1 MLLFPVRVE
10 DAEVDRVP
18 AVSIGI
24 AAACAAAFLLTW
36 VAPRNPDGMRADG
49 FREILRYY
57 EEHPYL
63 AVQPRFVYD
72 YLRPEARATIEQ
84 MHEKAPVT
92 VDEATRALEQ
102 THLDSLIE
110 DFAVAAEAS
119 PMRRLGLVPARG
131 LLQPGWLTHMFLHFG
146 WMHILGNMFFFYLV
160 GPLLED
166 LWGRRFFGAFYLA
179 GGMMAALAHFGIDPR
194 SPVLMAGASGAVA
207 ACMGAFSYR
216 CASKR
221 IRMAYMIGWV
231 RRGTFLIPAW
241 LWGGFWFAGEVF
253 SLVSHSSEGVA
264 VMAHIGGFLF
274 GFGAATLVDKS
285 GYEARALAPAVQEKT
300 TWTQHPSTELA
311 RAALDRGD
319 QRVAAEAY
327 RTVLREH
334 PLDREA
340 AIGLARIE
348 QDPAPAI
355 PLLQNLAVRG
365 DLGQAWIMALEL
377 GSAFD
382 PDRLPD
388 KLAYQLAGAT
398 EAASDAGDLPAQLE
412 AAIGRRK
419 GPLAAKALLRAAK
432 RCFAAGRDGEGQAHL
447 DAARALPDLAPGML
461 AQIDAA
467 RGSGGRPAS
476 VPSAPPPPDGAGR
489 AVRVL
494 ACRLV
499 DLAEDALHVGLA
511 SGETRRVDFNR
522 LVGVAAG
529 VVASA
534 QGAAILTD
542 FIVSWGASGEVPAAI
557 RISGNQ
563 LGLSSLFPGVPAK
576 EAYAKFLGHVLARTA
591 GTPLPSREAL
601 AKGEYPRFPTVDA
614 LNAAFYRNARG

>member
-102 THLDSLIE
+102 TQLDSLIE

-194 SPVLMAGASGAVA
+194 SPVVMAGASGAVA

-319 QRVAAEAY
+319 QRAAAEAY

-377 GSAFD
+377 GSSISRRTRFTSGW
-382 PDRLPD
+382 RRERR
-388 KLAYQLAGAT
+388 AGWTSTAWSAWPRASLRARRAPPSSLTSSSAGERAARSPPRSASPAT
-398 EAASDAGDLPAQLE
+398 SWDFRRSSRGCP
-412 AAIGRRK
+412 RRK
-419 GPLAAKALLRAAK
+419 RTRSSSGMSWPVPRARLCPAE
-432 RCFAAGRDGEGQAHL
+432 RRSR
-447 DAARALPDLAPGML
+447 RAS
-461 AQIDAA
+461 I
-467 RGSGGRPAS
+467 RGF
-476 VPSAPPPPDGAGR
+476 
-489 AVRVL
+489 
-494 ACRLV
+494 RL
-499 DLAEDALHVGLA
+499 
-511 SGETRRVDFNR
+511 
-522 LVGVAAG
+522 
-529 VVASA
+529 
-534 QGAAILTD
+534 
-542 FIVSWGASGEVPAAI
+542 W
-557 RISGNQ
+557 
-563 LGLSSLFPGVPAK
+563 
-576 EAYAKFLGHVLARTA
+576 
-591 GTPLPSREAL
+591 TP
-601 AKGEYPRFPTVDA
+601 
-614 LNAAFYRNARG
+614 

>member
-36 VAPRNPDGMRADG
+36 VAPKNPDGMRADG

-63 AVQPRFVYD
+63 TVQPRFLDD
-72 YLRPEARATIEQ
+72 YLRPQARAAIEQ
-84 MHEKAPVT
+84 MHEETPVT

-110 DFAVAAEAS
+110 DFAAAAEAS

-131 LLQPGWLTHMFLHFG
+131 LMQPGWLTHMFLHFG
-146 WMHILGNMFFFYLV
+146 WMHLLGNMFFFYLV

-166 LWGRRFFGAFYLA
+166 LWGRGFFGAFYLA
-179 GGMMAALAHFGIDPR
+179 GGMMAAVAHFGIDPR
-194 SPVLMAGASGAVA
+194 STVVLAGASGAIA

-216 CASKR
+216 CRSRR
-221 IRMAYMIGWV
+221 IRMAYMIGWI

-253 SLVSHSSEGVA
+253 SLVSQSSEGVA

-319 QRVAAEAY
+319 QRAAAEAY
-327 RTVLREH
+327 RTVLREQ

-340 AIGLARIE
+340 AVALARIE
-348 QDPAPAI
+348 QGPAPAI
-355 PLLQNLAVRG
+355 PLLQNLAMRG
-365 DLGQAWIMALEL
+365 ELGQAWIMALEL
-377 GSAFD
+377 GAAFD

-398 EAASDAGDLPAQLE
+398 EAASDAGDLPIQLD
-412 AAIGRRK
+412 AAIGRRQ

-432 RCFAAGRDGEGQAHL
+432 RCFAAGHDGQAHL
-447 DAARALPDLAPGML
+447 DAARALPNLAPEML
-461 AQIDAA
+461 AQIDGAGSSGGSLA
-467 RGSGGRPAS
+467 PAPSTPAPHDGSGK
-476 VPSAPPPPDGAGR
+476 

-494 ACRLV
+494 ACRLI
-499 DLAEDALHVGLA
+499 DLAENALHVEMA
-511 SGETRRVDFNR
+511 SGTTRRVDFNR

-529 VVASA
+529 VVANA

-542 FIVSWGASGEVPAAI
+542 FILSWGASGEGPSAI
-557 RISGNQ
+557 RISGSQ
-563 LGLSSLFPGVPAK
+563 LGLSSLFPGVPSK
-576 EAYAKFLGHVLARTA
+576 EAYAKFLRHVLARTA
-591 GTPLPSREAL
+591 GEPLPSREAL
-601 AKGEYPRFPTVDA
+601 AKGDYPRFPDVAA
-614 LNAAFYRNARG
+614 LNAAFYGNARR

>member
-63 AVQPRFVYD
+63 AVQPRFLDD
-72 YLRPEARATIEQ
+72 YLRPQARAAIEQ
-84 MHEKAPVT
+84 MHEETPVT

-110 DFAVAAEAS
+110 GFAVAAEAS

-221 IRMAYMIGWV
+221 IRMAYMIGWI

-253 SLVSHSSEGVA
+253 SLVSQSSEGVA
-264 VMAHIGGFLF
+264 GMGHLGGFLLRI
-274 GFGAATLVDKS
+274 GGAPPPEK
-285 GYEARALAPAVQEKT
+285 GRQRARALAPPPGEKT
-300 TWTQHPSTELA
+300 PPAHP
-311 RAALDRGD
+311 
-319 QRVAAEAY
+319 
-327 RTVLREH
+327 
-334 PLDREA
+334 
-340 AIGLARIE
+340 
-348 QDPAPAI
+348 PAP
-355 PLLQNLAVRG
+355 
-365 DLGQAWIMALEL
+365 
-377 GSAFD
+377 
-382 PDRLPD
+382 
-388 KLAYQLAGAT
+388 
-398 EAASDAGDLPAQLE
+398 
-412 AAIGRRK
+412 
-419 GPLAAKALLRAAK
+419 
-432 RCFAAGRDGEGQAHL
+432 
-447 DAARALPDLAPGML
+447 
-461 AQIDAA
+461 
-467 RGSGGRPAS
+467 
-476 VPSAPPPPDGAGR
+476 
-489 AVRVL
+489 
-494 ACRLV
+494 
-499 DLAEDALHVGLA
+499 
-511 SGETRRVDFNR
+511 
-522 LVGVAAG
+522 
-529 VVASA
+529 
-534 QGAAILTD
+534 
-542 FIVSWGASGEVPAAI
+542 
-557 RISGNQ
+557 
-563 LGLSSLFPGVPAK
+563 
-576 EAYAKFLGHVLARTA
+576 
-591 GTPLPSREAL
+591 
-601 AKGEYPRFPTVDA
+601 PR
-614 LNAAFYRNARG
+614 

>member
-36 VAPRNPDGMRADG
+36 VAPKNPDGMRADG

-63 AVQPRFVYD
+63 TVQPRFLYD
-72 YLRPEARATIEQ
+72 YLRPQARAAIEQ
-84 MHEKAPVT
+84 MHEETPVT

-110 DFAVAAEAS
+110 DFATVAEAS

-131 LLQPGWLTHMFLHFG
+131 LKQPGWLTHMFLHFG
-146 WMHILGNMFFFYLV
+146 WMHLLGNMFFFYLV

-166 LWGRRFFGAFYLA
+166 LWGRGFFGAFYLA

-194 SPVLMAGASGAVA
+194 STVVMAGASGAIA

-216 CASKR
+216 CRSRR
-221 IRMAYMIGWV
+221 IRMAYMIGWI

-253 SLVSHSSEGVA
+253 TLVSHSSEGVA

-274 GFGAATLVDKS
+274 GFGAATFVDKS

-311 RAALDRGD
+311 RAALERGD
-319 QRVAAEAY
+319 QRAAVEAY
-327 RTVLREH
+327 RTVLREQ

-340 AIGLARIE
+340 AVALARIE
-348 QDPAPAI
+348 QGPAPAI
-355 PLLQNLAVRG
+355 PLLQNLAMRG
-365 DLGQAWIMALEL
+365 ELGQAWIMALEL
-377 GSAFD
+377 GAAFD

-398 EAASDAGDLPAQLE
+398 EAASDAGDLPIHLD
-412 AAIGRRK
+412 AAIGRRQ

-432 RCFAAGRDGEGQAHL
+432 RCFAAGRDGQAHL
-447 DAARALPDLAPGML
+447 DAARALPDLAPEML

-467 RGSGGRPAS
+467 GGSGGRLAPAS
-476 VPSAPPPPDGAGR
+476 SRPAPHDGSGS

-494 ACRLV
+494 ACRLI
-499 DLAEDALHVGLA
+499 DLAEDALHVEMA
-511 SGETRRVDFNR
+511 SGTTRRVDFNR

-529 VVASA
+529 VVASP

-542 FIVSWGASGEVPAAI
+542 FIISWGASGEGPSAI
-557 RISGNQ
+557 RISGSQ
-563 LGLSSLFPGVPAK
+563 LGLASLFPGVPSK
-576 EAYAKFLGHVLARTA
+576 EAYAKFLGHVLART
-591 GTPLPSREAL
+591 GGDPLPSREAL
-601 AKGEYPRFPTVDA
+601 ANGDYPRFPTVAA
-614 LNAAFYRNARG
+614 LNAAFYGNAPG

>member
-18 AVSIGI
+18 AASIGI

-63 AVQPRFVYD
+63 TMQPRFLDD
-72 YLRPEARATIEQ
+72 YLRPQARATIEQ
-84 MHEKAPVT
+84 MHEETPIT

-110 DFAVAAEAS
+110 DFAAAAEAS

-131 LLQPGWLTHMFLHFG
+131 LMQPGWLTHMFLHFG
-146 WMHILGNMFFFYLV
+146 WMHLLGNMFFFYLV

-166 LWGRRFFGAFYLA
+166 LWGRGFFGAFYLA
-179 GGMMAALAHFGIDPR
+179 GGLMAALAHFGIDPR
-194 SPVLMAGASGAVA
+194 STVVMAGASGAVA

-216 CASKR
+216 CRSRR
-221 IRMAYMIGWV
+221 IRMAYMIGWI

-253 SLVSHSSEGVA
+253 SLVTHSSEGVA

-274 GFGAATLVDKS
+274 GFGAATFVDKS

-311 RAALDRGD
+311 RAALERDD
-319 QRVAAEAY
+319 QRAATEAY
-327 RTVLREH
+327 RTVLREQ

-340 AIGLARIE
+340 AVALARIE
-348 QDPAPAI
+348 QGPAPAI
-355 PLLQNLAVRG
+355 PLLQNLAMRG
-365 DLGQAWIMALEL
+365 ELGQAWVMALEL
-377 GSAFD
+377 GAAFD

-398 EAASDAGDLPAQLE
+398 EAASDAGDLPIQLD
-412 AAIGRRK
+412 AAIGRRQ

-432 RCFAAGRDGEGQAHL
+432 RCFAAGRDGQAHL
-447 DAARALPDLAPGML
+447 DAARALPDLAPEML

-467 RGSGGRPAS
+467 GSSGASLAPAPSRPAPHDGSGP
-476 VPSAPPPPDGAGR
+476 

-494 ACRLV
+494 ACRLI
-499 DLAEDALHVGLA
+499 DLAEDALHVEMA
-511 SGETRRVDFNR
+511 SGTTRRVDFDR

-542 FIVSWGASGEVPAAI
+542 FILSWGESGEGPSAI
-557 RISGNQ
+557 RITGNQ
-563 LGLSSLFPGVPAK
+563 LGLSSLFPGVPSK
-576 EAYAKFLGHVLARTA
+576 EAYAKFLGHVLARA
-591 GTPLPSREAL
+591 GGEPLPSREVL
-601 AKGEYPRFPTVDA
+601 AKGDYPRFPTVAA
-614 LNAAFYRNARG
+614 LNAAFYGNARG